1 MISFLDFHVYFTL
14 IFRLNNAVDL
24 VTLYVNEHSDSVTSQ
39 MVREGEMN
47 MRQALF
53 VSNLNMI
60 IVVSLFFLVKIKVK
74 KCSFTYH
81 SFNVFTF
88 QLYLQNEDLLNEV
101 KPYLSSLTKNL
112 DSSFNLSTTSDMSS
126 PLMTS
131 SFVN

>member
-1 MISFLDFHVYFTL
+1 MNNLLVKTIAAG
-14 IFRLNNAVDL
+14 RLNNAVDL
-24 VTLYVNEHSDSVTSQ
+24 VTLYVKEHSDSVTSQ

-53 VSNLNMI
+53 
-60 IVVSLFFLVKIKVK
+60 
-74 KCSFTYH
+74 
-81 SFNVFTF
+81 
-88 QLYLQNEDLLNEV
+88 LYLQNEDLLNEV

-112 DSSFNLSTTSDMSS
+112 ESSFNLSTTSDMSS